1 VDSPIKRLEDVK
13 ALAHLPW
20 IYMNWGYD
28 FETWLKNE
36 FGAESLKP
44 LIEIRHSDLEIRLIQ
59 ELKGIG
65 FLPDEMVKESK
76 GKL

>member
-1 VDSPIKRLEDVK
+1 
-13 ALAHLPW
+13 
-20 IYMNWGYD
+20 MNWGYD